1 MPGEIVHDSSW
12 EVFRQ
17 NGQGLVL
24 DDFWRFFPNE
34 TICDSAILWSFML
47 YKKQAFYKMF
57 SFCYVFND
65 SFATTLAVWYFQISS
80 SLILSQNNLHFFQ
93 DIAF

>member
-1 MPGEIVHDSSW
+1 MIFGGSFQMKPFV
-12 EVFRQ
+12 
-17 NGQGLVL
+17 
-24 DDFWRFFPNE
+24 
-34 TICDSAILWSFML
+34 ILRSFML

-80 SLILSQNNLHFFQ
+80 SLILSQNTLQFFPGYC
-93 DIAF
+93 ILIMFLTLFLFTIM

>member
-17 NGQGLVL
+17 IGQGLVL

-34 TICDSAILWSFML
+34 TICDSAIL
-47 YKKQAFYKMF
+47 
-57 SFCYVFND
+57 
-65 SFATTLAVWYFQISS
+65 
-80 SLILSQNNLHFFQ
+80 
-93 DIAF
+93 